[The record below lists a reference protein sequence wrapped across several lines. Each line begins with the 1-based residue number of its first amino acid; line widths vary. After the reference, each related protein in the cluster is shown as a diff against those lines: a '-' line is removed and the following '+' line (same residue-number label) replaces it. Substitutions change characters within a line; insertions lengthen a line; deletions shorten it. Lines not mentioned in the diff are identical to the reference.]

1 MEGLCPRPRPH
12 PEGIQGGLHSREL
25 EHALERHRRLVG
37 LVGVERI
44 RLSDAMRSDY
54 RVRLDGYGCYG
65 WCGQVEIVVEIKNKP
80 YNGYNGRN
88 ELSKDQPLNHTS
100 PSTG

>member
-1 MEGLCPRPRPH
+1 MPCICRLRFSSI
-12 PEGIQGGLHSREL
+12 PEKSPVLISNGAG
-25 EHALERHRRLVG
+25 VG